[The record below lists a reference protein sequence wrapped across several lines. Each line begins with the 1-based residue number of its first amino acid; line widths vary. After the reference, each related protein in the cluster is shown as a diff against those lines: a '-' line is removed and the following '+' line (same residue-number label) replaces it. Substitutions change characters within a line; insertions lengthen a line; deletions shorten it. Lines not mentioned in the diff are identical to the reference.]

1 MITNKKEDGIQ
12 NEIEFRL
19 MFRREY
25 GIDYLEALDRLKKQR
40 QKTET
45 KWNQLLVNNKLI
57 K

>member
-1 MITNKKEDGIQ
+1 MITNKKEDDIQ